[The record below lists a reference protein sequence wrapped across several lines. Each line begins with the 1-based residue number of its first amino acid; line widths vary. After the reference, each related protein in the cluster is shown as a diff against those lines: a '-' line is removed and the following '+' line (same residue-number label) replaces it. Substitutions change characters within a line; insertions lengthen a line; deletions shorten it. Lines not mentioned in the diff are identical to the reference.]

1 MKFSV
6 KASHT
11 ASKPALTCPSTAT
24 CDVVAMDITTSRCA
38 TQQPAVLSDAQSL
51 PEASDGQAR
60 GSVKAT
66 SESSSQRADN
76 AAHRAGFRT
85 GSGKVHAALTAVQ
98 RSTRAA
104 DLLDPIP
111 EATSQKRPQGD
122 TVRVADT
129 RSDLI
134 DALIPRLQQ
143 VDQRVPRADF
153 ESRTTAAFPA
163 PRAGSAQASACWMQ
177 PLSPLHRGRT
187 RARAECEPI

>member
-6 KASHT
+6 KASRT

-24 CDVVAMDITTSRCA
+24 CDVVAMDITTSPCA

-143 VDQRVPRADF
+143 VDSAFHAQTLKVGQRR
-153 ESRTTAAFPA
+153 
-163 PRAGSAQASACWMQ
+163 
-177 PLSPLHRGRT
+177 LSQHRGRR
-187 RARAECEPI
+187 RASVRLPDATALAASSRENP